1 MPNSPKVNNFMK
13 NYLIFF
19 FIFFVSPSIFA
30 KEVKLFKNF
39 GVDNPMSYQFVRTI
53 AQDDNGFMW
62 FGSHEGLHRFD
73 GYQFLSFHHDDDRAN
88 SLSSDAISRIFID
101 SKQQF
106 WVGTTGGGLNLYRE
120 QSEDFFHITT
130 ETKDLA
136 LSNDVINTLFED
148 SEGKLWIGTESGINI
163 LSKSQG
169 KWEVKHILQELGNP
183 NSLTHN
189 TVHEII
195 ETKDNKVWVATN
207 GGGISIFD
215 LQGYFIQTLKIG
227 DKESSIY
234 ISKFV
239 NSLHQDALGNVWIG
253 TAENG
258 LIKYDTK
265 NGHYTHYVYDEND
278 VSTIASNTIK
288 TIYQDSHNQLWIATD
303 KGLLIYNELANNF
316 NRYTHEGNNQ
326 RSLSSN
332 FILSVFE
339 DKNNM
344 IWIGTLTGV
353 NSWDPRMATFSQHSA
368 QTNEN
373 IINSNVTSFAQFKNG
388 MVFFSTYS
396 GGIYQFPAN
405 DIEISRLDLN
415 QYFSELRIMT
425 LLAEPDSDTLWVGTR
440 GSGLFKIDLKSKNI
454 IKYQYEVNNP
464 HSISANSITD
474 IIKDQQGNIWV
485 STFQQGLNKLNTD
498 GSFTRFTQNDS
509 ASKQSISSNH
519 ILHLLEDHNGYL
531 WIATYG
537 GGLNRFDPKS
547 ETFIHIMHDKNVS
560 KSLSN
565 DIILFMLL
573 DKYKN
578 LWVGTQGTGLDI
590 LSYEDMKN
598 ENFSFKHLDSK
609 DGMKSL
615 TVFGIVQDIHED
627 IWLSTSEGISR
638 YSPDNSEFKHFD
650 LTHGLIDLEY
660 NHSAIFSGAN
670 NTLYFGSGKGM
681 STINP
686 EQINTSLS
694 VPEVRLTSILKLNEP
709 MPLGSNLSNLS
720 QLEFDYSDQLIS
732 FEYVGLNYANP
743 ESTLYKYRLL
753 GFDEEWIAAGKSRRA
768 TYTNLPAGIYTLQI
782 IAGNNDNVWSKP
794 GISLDILVKPAPWNT
809 WWAYLLY
816 AMAVALTLLVY
827 SRFLNRKLL
836 VEQQQKSYLKEQVK
850 DKTQKLQSQNS
861 ELEHAN
867 ILLEKSATVDKVT
880 GVRSRRYLD
889 IYIEQTSQLMN
900 QIHQNILPVQRST
913 LPRLYVLMVQVNELT
928 NISNSQLI
936 NITDLLL
943 FSRNTDDLVVRWSD
957 DTFAVIGY
965 EKDNNAGEL
974 AARLASKFEKQFD
987 DNIFMNIA
995 YSFYPFNREQPMEI
1009 SWDQVSVMIEL
1020 GLTLTSEEPAIAWL
1034 GLCEPKLQ
1042 PFSYLAVIQ
1051 GADLATLKHNIQVK
1065 QG

>member
-1 MPNSPKVNNFMK
+1 MK

-19 FIFFVSPSIFA
+19 LIFFVSLSSFA

-73 GYQFLSFHHDDDRAN
+73 GYQFLSFHHNGDRAN

-106 WVGTTGGGLNLYRE
+106 WIGTTGGGLNLYRE
-120 QSEDFFHITT
+120 KSKDFFHITT
-130 ETKDLA
+130 ETKDIA

-148 SEGKLWIGTESGINI
+148 SEGKLWIGTENGINI
-163 LSKSQG
+163 LSKQQG
-169 KWEVKHILQELGNP
+169 KWDVKHILQELGNP

-207 GGGISIFD
+207 GGGISVFD
-215 LQGYFIQTLKIG
+215 LQGHFIQTVKIG
-227 DKESSIY
+227 DQGSSVY

-239 NSLHQDALGNVWIG
+239 NSLHQDAIGNVWIG

-265 NGHYTHYVYDEND
+265 NGQYIHYVYDEND

-303 KGLLIYNELANNF
+303 KGLLIYNELENNF
-316 NRYTHEGNNQ
+316 KRYTHEANNQ
-326 RSLSSN
+326 RSLSSD

-353 NSWDPRMATFSQHSA
+353 NSWDPRMATFNQFSA
-368 QTNEN
+368 QTNDN

-388 MVFFSTYS
+388 MILFSTYS
-396 GGIYQFPAN
+396 GGIYQFSVS

-425 LLAEPDSDTLWVGTR
+425 LLADPDSDTLWVGTR

-454 IKYQYEVNNP
+454 VKYQHEVNDVR
-464 HSISANSITD
+464 SISANSITD

-485 STFQQGLNKLNTD
+485 STFQQGLNKLNVD

-509 ASKQSISSNH
+509 VSKQGISSNH
-519 ILHLLEDHNGYL
+519 VLHILEDNRGYL
-531 WIATYG
+531 WLATYG

-547 ETFIHIMHDKNVS
+547 ETFIHIKHDKNLP

-565 DIILFMLL
+565 DITMFMLL
-573 DKYKN
+573 DKHQN

-590 LSYEDMKN
+590 LSYENMQN
-598 ENFSFKHLDSK
+598 ENFSFKHLGSK

-615 TVFGIVQDIHED
+615 TVYGIVEDINED

-638 YSPDNSEFKHFD
+638 YSPDNFGFKHFD

-660 NHSAIFSGAN
+660 NHSAIFSGAD
-670 NTLYFGSGKGM
+670 NTLYFGAGKGLT
-681 STINP
+681 SLNP
-686 EQINTSLS
+686 ERISSDFQA
-694 VPEVRLTSILKLNEP
+694 PEVRLTNIYKLNEP
-709 MPLGSNLSNLS
+709 MSFEQSLSDLKS
-720 QLEFDYSDQLIS
+720 LLLDYTDQLIT
-732 FEYVGLNYANP
+732 FEYVGLNYSDP
-743 ESTLYKYRLL
+743 ESTRYKYRLQ
-753 GFDEEWIAAGKSRRA
+753 GFDEEWIEAAKSRRA
-768 TYTNLPAGIYTLQI
+768 TYTNLPAGSYTLQI
-782 IAGNNDNVWSKP
+782 IAGNNDNVWSEP
-794 GISLDILVKPAPWNT
+794 GYSLAITVKPAPWNT

-816 AMAVALTLLVY
+816 ALAVAAILLVY

-836 VEQQQKSYLKEQVK
+836 VEQQQKLFLKEQVK
-850 DKTQKLQSQNS
+850 DKTKKLQSQNS

-867 ILLEKSATVDKVT
+867 KLLEKSATVDKVT

-900 QIHQNILPVQRST
+900 QIHLNILPVQRST
-913 LPRLYVLMVQVNELT
+913 LPRLYVLMVQVNEVVDV
-928 NISNSQLI
+928 SNSQLI

-965 EKDNNAGEL
+965 EKDNNASEL
-974 AARLASKFEKQFD
+974 AARLASRFAKQFD
-987 DNIFMNIA
+987 EQISMNVA
-995 YSFYPFNREQPMEI
+995 YSFYPFNREQPMDI

-1020 GLTLTSEEPAIAWL
+1020 GLKLISEEHTITWL
-1034 GLCEPKLQ
+1034 GLCEPKIQ
-1042 PFSYLAVIQ
+1042 PFSYLEVIQ
-1051 GADLATLKHNIQVK
+1051 GSNLAALKQNVQVK

>member
-1 MPNSPKVNNFMK
+1 VKHTLLFLFS
-13 NYLIFF
+13 LI
-19 FIFFVSPSIFA
+19 IHSSSHA
-30 KEVKLFKNF
+30 QEVKLFKNF

-73 GYQFLSFHHDDDRAN
+73 GYQFLSFHHNSDEVN

-101 SKQQF
+101 SKQQL
-106 WVGTTGGGLNLYRE
+106 WIGTTGGGLNLYRE
-120 QSEDFFHITT
+120 KSKDFFHIAT
-130 ETKDLA
+130 ETKDIA

-148 SEGKLWIGTESGINI
+148 SEGKLWIGTENGINI
-163 LSKSQG
+163 LSKQKG
-169 KWEVKHILQELGNP
+169 KWDVKHILQELGNP

-195 ETKDNKVWVATN
+195 ETKDNKIWVATN
-207 GGGISIFD
+207 GGGISVFD
-215 LQGYFIQTLKIG
+215 LQGHFIQTVKIG
-227 DKESSIY
+227 DQGSSVY

-258 LIKYDTK
+258 LIKYNTK
-265 NGHYTHYVYDEND
+265 NGQYIHYIYDEND

-288 TIYQDSHNQLWIATD
+288 TIYQDSHKQLWIATD
-303 KGLLIYNELANNF
+303 KGLLIYNELENNF
-316 NRYTHEGNNQ
+316 KRYIHEANNQ
-326 RSLSSN
+326 RSLSSD

-353 NSWDPRMATFSQHSA
+353 NSWDPRMATFNQYSA
-368 QTNEN
+368 QTHEN
-373 IINSNVTSFAQFKNG
+373 IINSNVTSFAQFQNG
-388 MVFFSTYS
+388 MILFSTYS
-396 GGIYQFPAN
+396 GGIYQFSVS
-405 DIEISRLDLN
+405 DTEISRLDLN
-415 QYFSELRIMT
+415 EYFSELRIMT
-425 LLAEPDSDTLWVGTR
+425 LLADPDSDTLWVGTR

-454 IKYQYEVNNP
+454 VNYQHEVNDVR
-464 HSISANSITD
+464 SISANSITD

-485 STFQQGLNKLNTD
+485 STFQQGLNKLNLD

-509 ASKQSISSNH
+509 VSKQGISSNH
-519 ILHLLEDHNGYL
+519 VLHILEDNRGYL
-531 WIATYG
+531 WLATYG
-537 GGLNRFDPKS
+537 GGLNRFDPRS
-547 ETFIHIMHDKNVS
+547 ETFIHIKHDKNVP

-565 DIILFMLL
+565 DITMFMLL
-573 DKYKN
+573 DKHKN

-590 LSYEDMKN
+590 LSYENMQND
-598 ENFSFKHLDSK
+598 NFSFKHLGSK
-609 DGMKSL
+609 EGMKSL
-615 TVFGIVQDIHED
+615 TVYGIVEDINED

-638 YSPDNSEFKHFD
+638 YSPDNSGFKHFD

-660 NHSAIFSGAN
+660 NHSAIFSGAD
-670 NTLYFGSGKGM
+670 NTLYFGAGKGLT
-681 STINP
+681 SLNP
-686 EQINTSLS
+686 ERISSDFQA
-694 VPEVRLTSILKLNEP
+694 PEVRLTNIYKLNEP
-709 MPLGSNLSNLS
+709 MSFEQSLSDLKS
-720 QLEFDYSDQLIS
+720 LLLDYTDQLIT
-732 FEYVGLNYANP
+732 FEYVGLNYSDP
-743 ESTLYKYRLL
+743 ESTIYKYRLQ
-753 GFDEEWIAAGKSRRA
+753 GFDEEWIEAAKSRRA
-768 TYTNLPAGIYTLQI
+768 TYTNLPAGSYTLQI
-782 IAGNNDNVWSKP
+782 IAGNNDNVWSEP
-794 GISLDILVKPAPWNT
+794 GYSLAITVKPAPWNT

-816 AMAVALTLLVY
+816 AIAVAAILLVY

-850 DKTQKLQSQNS
+850 EKTQKLQSQNT
-861 ELEHAN
+861 ELEQAN
-867 ILLEKSATVDKVT
+867 KSLEKSATVDKVT

-900 QIHQNILPVQRST
+900 QIHQNILPVHRST
-913 LPRLYVLMVQVNELT
+913 LPRLYVLMVQVNDLT
-928 NISNSQLI
+928 DVSNSQLI

-974 AARLASKFEKQFD
+974 AARLANKFEKQFAD
-987 DNIFMNIA
+987 RISMNVA
-995 YSFYPFNREQPMEI
+995 YSFYPFNREQPMDI

-1020 GLTLTSEEPAIAWL
+1020 GLKLTSEEHTISWL
-1034 GLCEPKLQ
+1034 GLCEPKIQ
-1042 PFSYLAVIQ
+1042 PFSYLEVVQ
-1051 GADLATLKHNIQVK
+1051 GANIAAIKHNIQVK

>member
-1 MPNSPKVNNFMK
+1 MPYSPKVNNFMK

-19 FIFFVSPSIFA
+19 LIIFVSLSSFA

-73 GYQFLSFHHDDDRAN
+73 GYQFLSFHHNADRAN

-106 WVGTTGGGLNLYRE
+106 WIGTTGGGLNLYRE
-120 QSEDFFHITT
+120 KSKDFFHITT
-130 ETKDLA
+130 ETQDIA

-148 SEGKLWIGTESGINI
+148 SEGKLWIGTENGINI
-163 LSKSQG
+163 LSKQQG
-169 KWEVKHILQELGNP
+169 KWNVKHILQELGNP

-207 GGGISIFD
+207 GGGISVFD
-215 LQGYFIQTLKIG
+215 LQGHFIKTVKIG
-227 DKESSIY
+227 DKGSSVY

-265 NGHYTHYVYDEND
+265 NGQYIHYVYDEND
-278 VSTIASNTIK
+278 GSTIASNTIK

-303 KGLLIYNELANNF
+303 KGLLIYDELENNF
-316 NRYTHEGNNQ
+316 KRYTHEANNQ
-326 RSLSSN
+326 RSLSSD

-353 NSWDPRMATFSQHSA
+353 NSWDPRMATFNQFSA
-368 QTNEN
+368 QTNDN

-388 MVFFSTYS
+388 MILFSTYS
-396 GGIYQFPAN
+396 GGIYQFSTS

-425 LLAEPDSDTLWVGTR
+425 LLADPDNDILWVGTR

-454 IKYQYEVNNP
+454 VKYQHEVNDVR
-464 HSISANSITD
+464 SISANSITD

-485 STFQQGLNKLNTD
+485 STFQQGLNKLNVD

-509 ASKQSISSNH
+509 VTKQGISSNH
-519 ILHLLEDHNGYL
+519 VLHILEDNRGYL
-531 WIATYG
+531 WLATYG

-547 ETFIHIMHDKNVS
+547 ETFIHIKHDKNLP

-565 DIILFMLL
+565 DINMFMLL
-573 DKYKN
+573 DKHKN

-590 LSYEDMKN
+590 LSYENMQN
-598 ENFSFKHLDSK
+598 ENFSFKHLGSK

-615 TVFGIVQDIHED
+615 TVYGIVEDINED

-638 YSPDNSEFKHFD
+638 YSPDNLGFKHFD

-660 NHSAIFSGAN
+660 NHSAIFSGAD
-670 NTLYFGSGKGM
+670 NTLYFGAGKGLT
-681 STINP
+681 SLNP
-686 EQINTSLS
+686 ERISSDFQA
-694 VPEVRLTSILKLNEP
+694 PEVRLTNIYKLNEP
-709 MPLGSNLSNLS
+709 MSFEQSLSDLKSLILG
-720 QLEFDYSDQLIS
+720 YTDQLIT
-732 FEYVGLNYANP
+732 FEYVGLNYSDP
-743 ESTLYKYRLL
+743 ESTRYKYRLQ
-753 GFDEEWIAAGKSRRA
+753 GFDEEWIEAAKSRRA
-768 TYTNLPAGIYTLQI
+768 TYTNLPAGSYTLQI
-782 IAGNNDNVWSKP
+782 IAGNNDNVWSEP
-794 GISLDILVKPAPWNT
+794 GYSLAITVKPAPWNT

-816 AMAVALTLLVY
+816 ALAVAAILLVY

-836 VEQQQKSYLKEQVK
+836 VEQQQKLYLREQVK

-867 ILLEKSATVDKVT
+867 KLLEKSATVDKIT

-900 QIHQNILPVQRST
+900 QIHLNILPVQRST
-913 LPRLYVLMVQVNELT
+913 LPRLYVLMVQVNEVVDV
-928 NISNSQLI
+928 SNSQLI

-965 EKDNNAGEL
+965 EKDNNASEL
-974 AARLASKFEKQFD
+974 AARLASRFAKQFD
-987 DNIFMNIA
+987 EQISMNVA
-995 YSFYPFNREQPMEI
+995 YSFYPFNREQPMDI

-1020 GLTLTSEEPAIAWL
+1020 GLKLTSEEHTITWL
-1034 GLCEPKLQ
+1034 GLCEPKIQ
-1042 PFSYLAVIQ
+1042 PFSYLEVIQ
-1051 GADLATLKHNIQVK
+1051 GSNLAALKHNVQVK